1 MMQEAGGKT
10 QEAGRKRQDKP
21 APYIPHPASCILH
34 LASCILLLASCA
46 FPGSTAPVVK
56 FGLVAPFEGRYRP
69 VGYDA
74 LYAARLAVRERNAA
88 GGVGGYRV
96 ELVAYDDGGD
106 APSAVE
112 RARQLALDSQ
122 VVAVI
127 GHYRIETTR
136 AAWDIYAREAL
147 PLIVPVIPADALP
160 DSPCAGCSF
169 PAAFRMGPSHLPFSN
184 TPSLDD
190 VLAGNVLTG
199 TLFAAGAPWPK
210 DMPDAQSFIVRYRSL
225 SNSAEPGPY
234 AWSTY
239 QAAQMLFD
247 AMTRAPGGPTRH
259 GVGAQLAARFDAHG
273 ALSNVPLYWY
283 RVEADGQP
291 ALQPR

>member
-1 MMQEAGGKT
+1 MQPRLARNKSHV
-10 QEAGRKRQDKP
+10 AGRQV
-21 APYIPHPASCILH
+21 ASAWLCI
-34 LASCILLLASCA
+34 ATCATLLVSCA

-74 LYAARLAVRERNAA
+74 IYAARWAVRERNAA

-112 RARQLALDSQ
+112 RARQLALDPQ

-127 GHYRIETTR
+127 GHYRTETTR
-136 AAWDIYAREAL
+136 AAWDVYAHEAL
-147 PLIVPVIPADALP
+147 PLVAPVIPADALP
-160 DSPCAGCSF
+160 DSPCAGCSY
-169 PAAFRMGPSHLPFSN
+169 PAAFRMGPPSQALSG
-184 TPSLDD
+184 TVSLDD
-190 VLAGNVLTG
+190 VFAGSVLTG

-210 DMPDAQSFIVRYRSL
+210 DISAARQFIASYRVV
-225 SNSAEPGPY
+225 SNGAEPGPY
-234 AWSTY
+234 AWATY
-239 QAAQMLFD
+239 LAVQMLFD
-247 AMTRAPGGPTRH
+247 AMARTPGGLARR
-259 GVGAQLAARFDAHG
+259 GVGAQLAARFDARG
-273 ALSNVPLYWY
+273 ALPNVPAYWY

-291 ALQPR
+291 VLQRR

>member
-1 MMQEAGGKT
+1 MRRKNASNMMQEAGGK
-10 QEAGRKRQDKP
+10 EQDKL
-21 APYIPHPASCILH
+21 ASFVLH
-34 LASCILLLASCA
+34 LASCTLLLASCA

-74 LYAARLAVRERNAA
+74 LYAARLAVREQNAA
-88 GGVGGYRV
+88 GGVGGNRV

-112 RARQLALDSQ
+112 RARQLALDPQ
-122 VVAVI
+122 VVAVV

-160 DSPCAGCSF
+160 DSPCVGCSF
-169 PAAFRMGPSHLPFSN
+169 PAAFRMGPSRLPFGN
-184 TPSLDD
+184 TPSLDE
-190 VLAGNVLTG
+190 VLAGSVLTG
-199 TLFAAGAPWPK
+199 TVFAAGAPWPK
-210 DMPDAQSFIVRYRSL
+210 DVPDAQSFIALYRSV
-225 SNSAEPGPY
+225 SNGAEPGPY
-234 AWSTY
+234 AWATY

-247 AMTRAPGGPTRH
+247 AMARAPGSLTRH

-291 ALQPR
+291 TLQRR

>member
-1 MMQEAGGKT
+1 MRRKNASSMMQEAGGK
-10 QEAGRKRQDKP
+10 RQDKL
-21 APYIPHPASCILH
+21 ASRALH

-46 FPGSTAPVVK
+46 FPGSTAPVIK

-112 RARQLALDSQ
+112 RARQLVLDPQ

-136 AAWDIYAREAL
+136 AAWDIYARAAL
-147 PLIVPVIPADALP
+147 PLIAPVIPADALP

-169 PAAFRMGPSHLPFSN
+169 PAAFRMGPARQSFDN
-184 TPSLDD
+184 APSLDD
-190 VLAGNVLTG
+190 VFAGSRLTG

-210 DMPDAQSFIVRYRSL
+210 DRPDAQSFIATYRSVFKG
-225 SNSAEPGPY
+225 AEPGPY
-234 AWSTY
+234 AWATY
-239 QAAQMLFD
+239 QAARMLFD
-247 AMTRAPGGPTRH
+247 AMARAPGGLTRH

-273 ALSNVPLYWY
+273 ALSDVPIYWY
-283 RVEADGQP
+283 RMEADGQP
-291 ALQPR
+291 TLQRR

>member
-1 MMQEAGGKT
+1 MRRKNASSMRQKAGG
-10 QEAGRKRQDKP
+10 KRQDKL
-21 APYIPHPASCILH
+21 ASRVLH
-34 LASCILLLASCA
+34 LASCIVLLASCA
-46 FPGSTAPVVK
+46 FPGSTAPVIK

-74 LYAARLAVRERNAA
+74 ISAARLAVRERNAA

-112 RARQLALDSQ
+112 RARQLVLDPQ
-122 VVAVI
+122 VVAVL

-147 PLIVPVIPADALP
+147 PLIAPIIPADALP

-169 PAAFRMGPSHLPFSN
+169 PAAFRMGPSGPSFGN

-190 VLAGNVLTG
+190 VFAGGLLTG
-199 TLFAAGAPWPK
+199 TQFAAGAPWPK
-210 DMPDAQSFIVRYRSL
+210 DRPDAQSFLATYRSVFKG
-225 SNSAEPGPY
+225 AEPGPY
-234 AWSTY
+234 AWATY
-239 QAAQMLFD
+239 QAAQVLFD
-247 AMTRAPGGPTRH
+247 AMARVPGGLTRH
-259 GVGAQLAARFDAHG
+259 GVGVQLAARFDARG
-273 ALSNVPLYWY
+273 ALSDVPVYWY
-283 RVEADGQP
+283 RVEPDGQP
-291 ALQPR
+291 TLQQR